1 MQRVIVW
8 FKTDLRV
15 NDNEVLFKAIQNN
28 KEIIPVYCF
37 DENDFGKSAFGFQK
51 TGKYRAKF
59 LLESLQDL
67 NDQLKKR
74 GSGLL
79 VVKGKPEIE
88 IPKIILKYGAT
99 KIYTKK
105 EVAYSEK
112 NTLEK
117 VRTAAS
123 KIHCDVSIFSTSTL
137 YHPEDLPFSIKD
149 IPDVFTDFRKKVEK
163 ESTVRAV
170 YNAPSVI
177 QSPFLPEFNLPPLSD
192 LIGSNTVEFD
202 ERSVLHFVGG
212 ETNACQRL
220 DYYLF
225 DKKLIVNY
233 KQTRNGLL
241 GSDYSTKLSP
251 WLAMGSISPRYIYA
265 KIKEFEAEYGENEST
280 YWLVFE
286 LLWRDFFRFMFKKH
300 NEKLF
305 LLNGI
310 AKSIKYQK
318 NTNLDQLHSWIEG
331 ETGNDFVDANM
342 NELKCTG
349 FMSNRG
355 RQIVASYLINDL
367 KVDWRYGASYFEQEL
382 IDYDVSN
389 NWGNWAY
396 LAGVGNDPRS
406 SRYFDTKKQASEYD
420 KNGEYQKK
428 WQTINSVK

>member
-8 FKTDLRV
+8 FKTDLRL

-28 KEIIPVYCF
+28 KEIIPVYCL
-37 DENDFGKSAFGFQK
+37 DVNDFDQGPFGFK
-51 TGKYRAKF
+51 RTGKFRTKF

-67 NDQLKKR
+67 NNELKKR
-74 GSGLL
+74 GSGLIIL
-79 VVKGKPEIE
+79 KGKPEIE
-88 IPKIILKYGAT
+88 IPKIVLKYGAT

-105 EVAYSEK
+105 EVAYIEK

-117 VRTAAS
+117 VQKEVS
-123 KIHCDVSIFSTSTL
+123 KINCDVSIFSTSTL

-163 ESTVRAV
+163 ESTVRPI
-170 YNAPSVI
+170 YNVPNEI
-177 QSPFLPEFNLPPLSD
+177 KSPFLPEFNLPLLSH
-192 LIGSNTVEFD
+192 LIDVNTLEFD
-202 ERSVLHFVGG
+202 DRSVLNFEGG
-212 ETNACQRL
+212 EANAIKRL
-220 DYYLF
+220 NYYLF
-225 DKKLIVNY
+225 DKKLILNY

-265 KIKEFEAEYGENEST
+265 KIKDFEAEFGENEST
-280 YWLVFE
+280 YWLIFE

-300 NEKLF
+300 NDKLF
-305 LLNGI
+305 LLNGLS
-310 AKSIKYQK
+310 KTVKHQK
-318 NTNLDQLHSWIEG
+318 NTNLDKLDSWIKG

-342 NELKCTG
+342 QELKATG

-355 RQIVASYLINDL
+355 RQVVASYLINDL

-406 SRYFDTKKQASEYD
+406 SRYFDTEKQASEYD
-420 KNGEYQKK
+420 KNGEYRKK
-428 WQTINSVK
+428 WITTNNVR